1 MLGWRKTVAVD
12 GVDLVTRRIEH
23 RPSVEQ
29 SVSGGDGSYG
39 RGPVNGEDGIG
50 YEDAMGRLIFMV
62 A

>member
-29 SVSGGDGSYG
+29 SVSGGDGSHEC
-39 RGPVNGEDGIG
+39 GPVNGEDGIG
-50 YEDAMGRLIFMV
+50 YEDAWE
-62 A
+62 